1 MFGRLRWLAIVLPGL
16 AVGAIELW
24 SDTALDELLPFPL
37 DTLLVVGIVVALAA
51 AFSFLGFRRIDS
63 LAGALAARNEE
74 LERRNA
80 TVRALNQV
88 SLAITAISG
97 LDRILQAV
105 VDQAR
110 QLLAADRAVLMVDSG
125 TGDRVVRAASE
136 SGPHT
141 QPGRMGDASRLE
153 VPLQRGAVTLGSL
166 VVESESARSYDADD
180 LETLGSLASQ
190 AAIAIENARLQERLR
205 EVAVI
210 EERTRIAREM
220 HDGLAQVLAYVNTK
234 SQAVEGLLDSDRV
247 PEARTQL
254 KQLAAAARSIYI
266 DVREAILGLRSAI
279 DPGTGLVAAI
289 EEYAARFA
297 EASKLA
303 VDVRASP
310 GARSVELSEAAA
322 DHAFRVVQESLT
334 NVRKHAAAH
343 RATIDLGVEASTLVL
358 RVIDDGVGM
367 APAVDRATDW
377 PHYGLTAMRERAS
390 AAGGT
395 ITLRSLEPHGTEVR
409 LDVPLQP
416 SLDGSS
422 VAAAAAAGSAPG
434 DAGR

>member
-1 MFGRLRWLAIVLPGL
+1 
-16 AVGAIELW
+16 
-24 SDTALDELLPFPL
+24 
-37 DTLLVVGIVVALAA
+37 
-51 AFSFLGFRRIDS
+51 
-63 LAGALAARNEE
+63 
-74 LERRNA
+74 
-80 TVRALNQV
+80 
-88 SLAITAISG
+88 
-97 LDRILQAV
+97 
-105 VDQAR
+105 
-110 QLLAADRAVLMVDSG
+110 
-125 TGDRVVRAASE
+125 
-136 SGPHT
+136 
-141 QPGRMGDASRLE
+141 
-153 VPLQRGAVTLGSL
+153 VTLGSL

-190 AAIAIENARLQERLR
+190 AAIAIENARLEERLR

-303 VDVRASP
+303 VDVRASSA
-310 GARSVELSEAAA
+310 ARSVELSEAAA

-334 NVRKHAAAH
+334 NVRKHAAAQ

-367 APAVDRATDW
+367 APAVERATDW

-409 LDVPLQP
+409 LDVPLRR

-422 VAAAAAAGSAPG
+422 VEAAAAGQASGGA
-434 DAGR
+434 DR